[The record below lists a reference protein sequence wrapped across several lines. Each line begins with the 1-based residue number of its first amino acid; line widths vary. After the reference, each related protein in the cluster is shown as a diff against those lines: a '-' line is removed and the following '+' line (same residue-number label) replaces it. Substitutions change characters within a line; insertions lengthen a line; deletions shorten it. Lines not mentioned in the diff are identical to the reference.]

1 MVQIRPVK
9 MVISEA
15 EWNGLF
21 GESDDEEE
29 FVGFDAEIEEGCK
42 SGICGWCCC
51 RVGLKVKE
59 TSVRVM

>member
-9 MVISEA
+9 MMISEA
-15 EWNGLF
+15 EWNALF

-51 RVGLKVKE
+51 RVGL
-59 TSVRVM
+59 